1 MIPARLPRHQPEHTL
16 SGPEQALRSNSSYRD
31 RLRAI
36 QAEIA
41 RSAAILEWLA
51 AHPGRGRLDEA
62 RAVSRK
68 VRALRKL
75 LEVERQEHRHLPPQ
89 EIDLGSHE
97 VEQVVQLLIQTFE
110 DASEAVLPGD
120 VADELMDAARLRL
133 EGWQE
138 KIDSG
143 VQK

>member
-1 MIPARLPRHQPEHTL
+1 MTL
-16 SGPEQALRSNSSYRD
+16 SGPEQALQSHLSYRD

-41 RSAAILEWLA
+41 RSAALLGWLGQ
-51 AHPGRGRLDEA
+51 HPGRGALEQA
-62 RAVSRK
+62 RAVSRR
-68 VRALRKL
+68 VRGFRKL

-89 EIDLGSHE
+89 EIDLRSPE

-110 DASEAVLPGD
+110 DAAGVLP
-120 VADELMDAARLRL
+120 EDAASELIDKTRHRLD
-133 EGWQE
+133 GWQK